1 MNNFYNFQ
9 TPYFNQQFGSDW
21 NDFDDITEEN
31 VDYIM
36 NKTWQIYWLRRIDTM
51 PVMALEQ
58 ALRLRAIEVEVA
70 DSIALKKYKLR
81 KFNTSFKE
89 KGTADFYLDYQE
101 KIVGTRGVIYSGLYF
116 GASIWGSSSWVI
128 SGGTPSG
135 TELVWATT
143 YSPFHIYIDVK
154 TTDGTLLD
162 ELVAVYSQTFLRPAF
177 YQIYLV
183 DSTFKILRSI

>member
-36 NKTWQIYWLRRIDTM
+36 NKTWQLYWLRRIDTM

-58 ALRLRAIEVEVA
+58 ALRLRAIEVDA
-70 DSIALKKYKLR
+70 TDSIALKKYKLR

-101 KIVGTRGVIYSGLYF
+101 EIVGTRGVIYSGLYF
-116 GASIWGSSSWVI
+116 GASIWGSSSWAI

-154 TTDGTLLD
+154 TTDSALLD
-162 ELVAVYSQTFLRPAF
+162 ELVAVYRQTFLRPAF

-183 DSTFKILRSI
+183 DSTFTILRSI

>member
-1 MNNFYNFQ
+1 MNNFFNFQ

-21 NDFDDITEEN
+21 DDFNDITEEN
-31 VDYIM
+31 VDYVM
-36 NKTWQIYWLRRIDTM
+36 NKTWQLYWLRRIDTM

-58 ALRLRAIEVEVA
+58 ALRLRAIEVDA
-70 DSIALKKYKLR
+70 TDSIALKKYKLR
-81 KFNTSFKE
+81 KFDTSFKE

-101 KIVGTRGVIYSGLYF
+101 EIVGTRGAIYSGLYF
-116 GASIWGSSSWVI
+116 GASIWGSSSWAI

-143 YSPFHIYIDVK
+143 YSPFHIFIDVK
-154 TTDGTLLD
+154 TTDSALLD

-183 DSTFKILRSI
+183 DSTFTILRSI

>member
-1 MNNFYNFQ
+1 MNNFFNFQ

-21 NDFDDITEEN
+21 DDFNDITEEN

-36 NKTWQIYWLRRIDTM
+36 NKTWQLYWLRRIDTM

-58 ALRLRAIEVEVA
+58 ALRLRAIEVEAA

-101 KIVGTRGVIYSGLYF
+101 EIVGTRGVIYSGLYF
-116 GASIWGSSSWVI
+116 GASIWGSSSWAI

-154 TTDGTLLD
+154 TTDSALLD

-183 DSTFKILRSI
+183 DSTFTILRSI

>member
-1 MNNFYNFQ
+1 MNNFFNFQ
-9 TPYFNQQFGSDW
+9 IPFFNSQMGSDW
-21 NDFDDITEEN
+21 DDFNDITEEN

-36 NKTWQIYWLRRIDTM
+36 NKTWQLYWLRRIDTM

-58 ALRLRAIEVEVA
+58 ALRLRAVEVDA
-70 DSIALKKYKLR
+70 TDSIALKKYKLR

-101 KIVGTRGVIYSGLYF
+101 EIVGTRGVIYSGLYF
-116 GASIWGSSSWVI
+116 GASIWGSSSWAI
-128 SGGTPSG
+128 SGGTSSG

-143 YSPFHIYIDVK
+143 YSPFHIFIDVK
-154 TTDGTLLD
+154 TTDSALLD

-183 DSTFKILRSI
+183 DSTFTILRSI

>member
-1 MNNFYNFQ
+1 MNNFFNFQ

-21 NDFDDITEEN
+21 DDFNDITEEN

-36 NKTWQIYWLRRIDTM
+36 NKTWQLYWLRRIDTM

-58 ALRLRAIEVEVA
+58 ALRLRAIEVDAA

-101 KIVGTRGVIYSGLYF
+101 EIVGTRGAIYSGLYF
-116 GASIWGSSSWVI
+116 GASIWGSSSWAI

-154 TTDGTLLD
+154 TTDSALLD

-183 DSTFKILRSI
+183 DSTFTILRSI

>member
-1 MNNFYNFQ
+1 MNNFFNFQ
-9 TPYFNQQFGSDW
+9 APYFNQQFGSDW
-21 NDFDDITEEN
+21 DDFNDITEEN

-36 NKTWQIYWLRRIDTM
+36 NKTWQLYWLRRIDTM

-58 ALRLRAIEVEVA
+58 ALRLRAIEVEAA

-101 KIVGTRGVIYSGLYF
+101 EIVGTRGVIYSGLYF
-116 GASIWGSSSWVI
+116 GASIWGSSSWAI

-154 TTDGTLLD
+154 TADSALLD

-183 DSTFKILRSI
+183 DSTFTILRSI

>member
-1 MNNFYNFQ
+1 MNNFFNFQ

-21 NDFDDITEEN
+21 DDFNDITEEN

-36 NKTWQIYWLRRIDTM
+36 DKTWQLYWLRRIDTM

-58 ALRLRAIEVEVA
+58 ALRLRAIEVDA
-70 DSIALKKYKLR
+70 TDSIALKKYKLR

-101 KIVGTRGVIYSGLYF
+101 EIVGTRGAIYSGLYF
-116 GASIWGSSSWVI
+116 GASIWGSSSWAI

-143 YSPFHIYIDVK
+143 YSPFHIFIDVK
-154 TTDGTLLD
+154 TTDSTLLD

-183 DSTFKILRSI
+183 DSTFTILRSI